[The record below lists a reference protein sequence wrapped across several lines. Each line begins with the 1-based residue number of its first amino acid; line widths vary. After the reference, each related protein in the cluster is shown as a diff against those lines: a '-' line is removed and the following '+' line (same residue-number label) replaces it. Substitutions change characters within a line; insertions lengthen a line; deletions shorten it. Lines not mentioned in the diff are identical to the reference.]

1 MKPEQ
6 IRRRYIRKKVR
17 AFRKKRKNSAETE
30 QTRPKDTSKK
40 GRPCCGKLG
49 HNCTC
54 HAPKKIRKSHVTELA
69 KWFAK
74 TDLWSIQDTTDVSV
88 FQTLMQPYC
97 ANLPLKVITLYA
109 HTHVVFNQ
117 EHLLARF
124 IEQKAFT
131 FKPPWI
137 NWQLLQSIVTK
148 SKAAGELVRSS
159 NYRSTTLKKVLV
171 EPHMGKPRTKPK
183 NPVARDVLACRI
195 IGEDAVPN
203 ACFDL
208 YDSHPSR
215 DLWKAMLLTWLEQ
228 AKSKSKGCFDHY
240 YMKCTLDRI
249 FAVRKIP
256 HSTISWWPHDCPAY
270 LTWYEILCPGQQ
282 LSEKER
288 FQILCHTYLTLNR
301 YKTCTFTNALAQT
314 CWLKKHK
321 NGKLDLPCL

>member
-1 MKPEQ
+1 
-6 IRRRYIRKKVR
+6 
-17 AFRKKRKNSAETE
+17 
-30 QTRPKDTSKK
+30 
-40 GRPCCGKLG
+40 
-49 HNCTC
+49 
-54 HAPKKIRKSHVTELA
+54 
-69 KWFAK
+69 
-74 TDLWSIQDTTDVSV
+74 
-88 FQTLMQPYC
+88 MQPYC

-159 NYRSTTLKKVLV
+159 NYRNTTLKKVLV

-228 AKSKSKGCFDHY
+228 AKSKSKGCFDHEMY
-240 YMKCTLDRI
+240 IGSHLCCEKN
-249 FAVRKIP
+249 
-256 HSTISWWPHDCPAY
+256 SSQHDLMVA
-270 LTWYEILCPGQQ
+270 T
-282 LSEKER
+282 R
-288 FQILCHTYLTLNR
+288 
-301 YKTCTFTNALAQT
+301 
-314 CWLKKHK
+314 
-321 NGKLDLPCL
+321 LPSVCYVV